1 MINLK
6 YKKYVKLA
14 IALFILV
21 LGSAFMVIPFIPLG
35 FIFLFGG
42 SLLLIRYIPFL
53 NRQLNQLKR
62 RTKNKRLEKIEEKV
76 YNIEERIVKFL
87 VREPDVKRCA
97 R

>member
-1 MINLK
+1 MIHHK

-35 FIFLFGG
+35 FVFMLGG
-42 SLLLIRYIPFL
+42 SMLLIRYIPSL
-53 NRQLNQLKR
+53 NRRLTQLKR
-62 RTKNKRLEKIEEKV
+62 RNKNKMAERIEEKV
-76 YNIEERIVKFL
+76 HAVEERIVKFL
-87 VREPDVKRCA
+87 VREPAVKRCV